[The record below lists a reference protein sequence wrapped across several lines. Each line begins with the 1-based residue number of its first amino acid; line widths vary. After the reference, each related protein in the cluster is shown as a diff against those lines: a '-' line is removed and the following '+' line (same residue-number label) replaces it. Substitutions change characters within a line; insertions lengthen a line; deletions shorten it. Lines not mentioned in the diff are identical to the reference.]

1 MHTNNGFINFNKAA
15 GMTSHDAV
23 NFLRKIFQTKK
34 VGHGGT
40 LDPAATGVLPVA
52 IGNATK
58 FLEYLA
64 DCDKTYRAEILLGTS
79 TDSGDLDGKIIS
91 QAENFSMPTLDELKI
106 TAKKFLG
113 EIEQTPPKFS
123 AIKINGQKAYDL
135 ARKNIDFEI
144 PKRLVKIYRL
154 EVLSAEKNLVTVEV
168 DCSKGTYVRSLAVD
182 FGESL
187 NLPATLKSL
196 QRVRVGNF
204 KIENSVTLEELK
216 SSGEN
221 FLLPVEDCL
230 NFEKFF
236 LPAHRVKAFLN
247 GLPTDLEKLE
257 SWKGKKMKSIFVKV
271 YADEK
276 FLGVGRIFSGELRS
290 AKIAR

>member
-1 MHTNNGFINFNKAA
+1 MNNGFINFNKAA

-40 LDPAATGVLPVA
+40 LDPSATGILPIAV
-52 IGNATK
+52 GRATK

-64 DCDKTYRAEILLGTS
+64 DCDKTYRAEILFGIS
-79 TDSGDLDGKIIS
+79 TDSGDLEGNIIS
-91 QAENFSMPTLDELKI
+91 RTENFSMPTLSELQ
-106 TAKKFLG
+106 TATKKFLG

-123 AIKINGQKAYDL
+123 AIKINGQKAYNL

-144 PKRLVKIYRL
+144 PKRRIKIYRFEIL
-154 EVLSAEKNLVTVEV
+154 RVEENFVTAEI
-168 DCSKGTYVRSLAVD
+168 DCSKGTYIRSLASD

-187 NLPATLKSL
+187 NLPATLKNL
-196 QRVRVGNF
+196 QRIRVGNF
-204 KIENSVTLEELK
+204 TLENSVTQDDLK
-216 SSGEN
+216 TSPEK

-230 NFEKFF
+230 TFRKFF

-247 GLPTDLEKLE
+247 GLPTNISAENE
-257 SWKGKKMKSIFVKV
+257 IVRV
-271 YADEK
+271 YSDEK
-276 FLGVGRIFSGELRS
+276 FLGIGKIFNGELRS
-290 AKIAR
+290 EKILL